1 MNSNYHTPVL
11 VEKVIRYLQ
20 VNPDGIYIDG
30 TLGGGGHAESIL
42 MELSSI
48 GRLIGFDMDIDAIA
62 FSQNRLKNYGD
73 RIVYMQKNISTIKNS
88 LDNLGITEIDGLL
101 LDLGVSSRQ
110 IDMMR
115 GFSFMHEDKID
126 MRMNQRQELDGCYV
140 INKYDEKKLADIFW
154 RYGEERNSRKIAN
167 RIVEKRTLNPLST
180 TGELAIIIESLVGK
194 HFLSKSLARIFQ
206 AIRIE
211 VNNELEN
218 LSNTLKETMQLL
230 KTGGRI
236 VVISYHSLEDRIAKE
251 FFKEESKTII
261 KSGNRYL
268 PDQPKTARL
277 NILTKKPI
285 IPDENEVRIN
295 SRARS
300 AKLRAAER
308 I

>member
-20 VNPDGIYIDG
+20 VNPDGIYVDG

-42 MELSSI
+42 VNLSPM
-48 GRLIGFDMDIDAIA
+48 GRLIGFDMDIDAIT
-62 FSQNRLKNYGD
+62 FSKIRLKKYGD
-73 RIVYMQKNISTIKNS
+73 RIAYVQKNFSTIKNS
-88 LDNLGITEIDGLL
+88 LDDLSITEIDGLF

-110 IDMMR
+110 LDMMR
-115 GFSFMHEDKID
+115 GFSFMNDDRID
-126 MRMNQRQELDGCYV
+126 MRMNQRQELDGRYV
-140 INKYDEKKLADIFW
+140 INKYDEKKLADIFLK
-154 RYGEERNSRKIAN
+154 YGEERNSRRIAR
-167 RIVEKRTLNPLST
+167 RIIEKRTLSPIRT
-180 TGELAIIIESLVGK
+180 TGELAMVIESLVGK
-194 HFLSKSLARIFQ
+194 QFLNKSLARIFQ

-218 LSNTLKETMQLL
+218 LYNALKGAMQFL

-236 VVISYHSLEDRIAKE
+236 VVISYHSLEDRIVKE
-251 FFKEESKTII
+251 FFKEESKSII

-277 NILTKKPI
+277 TILTKKPI

-300 AKLRAAER
+300 AKFRAAER